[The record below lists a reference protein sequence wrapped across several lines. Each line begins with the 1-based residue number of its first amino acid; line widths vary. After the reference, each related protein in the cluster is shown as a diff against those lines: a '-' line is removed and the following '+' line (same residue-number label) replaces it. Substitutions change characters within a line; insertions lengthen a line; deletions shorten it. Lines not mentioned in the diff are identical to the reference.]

1 MKEVP
6 FGQEPGPAGAGS
18 AVAQLHKNGREVK
31 SDLKDMIKL
40 SSVPEL

>member
-18 AVAQLHKNGREVK
+18 AVAQRQMNGRDVK
-31 SDLKDMIKL
+31 SDLKSMIKL
-40 SSVPEL
+40 SYVP